1 MEHMFSIE
9 VQAEYLE
16 RMQDD
21 NGSIMEHTTY
31 MLFSF
36 KPVSFKNAKFLA
48 LSSSKVWFTFEID
61 KEPLTENS
69 AECELK
75 IFNNFA
81 ERCNASLQVIKS
93 RIYIGFDTNQ
103 DIQEIIHIFKE
114 ILNDFGYI

>member
-9 VQAEYLE
+9 IQAEYLE
-16 RMQDD
+16 EVQDD
-21 NGSIMEHTTY
+21 YGHLMEHTTY

-61 KEPLTENS
+61 KEPLSKDS

-75 IFNNFA
+75 IFDIFA
-81 ERCNASLQVIKS
+81 QRCNASIQVFKNQ
-93 RIYIGFDTNQ
+93 IYIGFNTSQ
-103 DIQEIIHIFKE
+103 HIEEIVHVFKE
-114 ILNDFGYI
+114 TLNDFGYI